1 MSIWAI
7 IDDIAALLRSEGAE
21 RVDRK
26 VDGLL
31 AALTET
37 IADAL
42 PTASQAVLRE
52 GAQAARRALDAAA
65 GVELGS
71 ASFAAGQLAAAADV
85 LGFAA
90 GRAADDEALALA
102 QRGPHAAL
110 LAELVGGARSNAQL
124 REALGGKTEE
134 YVCRLL
140 RELRDAGLVAT
151 QRRGREAFNAL
162 TPVGRLL
169 TERLPEEVRQ
179 PRIQPL
185 MGLAGSNYQLIAM
198 PVANDWAD
206 GSALPRL
213 DLATG

>member
-1 MSIWAI
+1 MSIWTI
-7 IDDIAALLRSEGAE
+7 IDEIAAVLRSGGVETA
-21 RVDRK
+21 DRK

-42 PTASQAVLRE
+42 PTSSQAVLRE
-52 GAQAARRALDAAA
+52 GARAARRALDAAA
-65 GVELGS
+65 DVDLAS
-71 ASFAAGQLAAAADV
+71 ASFAAGQLAAVADV

-102 QRGPHAAL
+102 QRGPQAAL
-110 LAELVGGARSNAQL
+110 LSELAGGARSNAQL
-124 REALGGKTEE
+124 REALGNKTEE

-169 TERLPEEVRQ
+169 TERRPQEVRESQ
-179 PRIQPL
+179 IQPL
-185 MGLAGSNYQLIAM
+185 IGLAGSNYQLISM
-198 PVANDWAD
+198 PVANDWDD